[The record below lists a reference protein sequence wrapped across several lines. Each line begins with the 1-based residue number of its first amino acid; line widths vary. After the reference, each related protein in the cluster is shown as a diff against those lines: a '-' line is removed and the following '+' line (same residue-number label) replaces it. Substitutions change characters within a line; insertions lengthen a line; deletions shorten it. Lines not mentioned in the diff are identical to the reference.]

1 MILFVDSEGPDQTV
15 EMSRLIWVFTVPIRE
30 DIFSHGAAHIKRTDG
45 IMTSVLQFQIG
56 GVPR

>member
-15 EMSRLIWVFTVPIRE
+15 EMSRLIWVFTVGICK
-30 DIFSHGAAHIKRTDG
+30 DIFSHGAAHIKRIDG